1 MGNTIQDDA
10 LFPSWLRDT
19 LKDRR
24 MRVMDLATEIARRE
38 GIDERD
44 KEDFRRRSKAV
55 HGHISNIIN
64 HEKNIG
70 ADYAVKIAD
79 ALELPRESVMRIAGL
94 LPTDKTEVAVPAT
107 ARGKIEALL
116 ASLPPEKQ
124 DEAIR
129 FLEAYVITQFRE
141 QATPQSSKK
150 QKLKK
155 A

>member
-1 MGNTIQDDA
+1 MQDDE
-10 LFPSWLRDT
+10 LFASWLRDT
-19 LKDRR
+19 LKSRNL
-24 MRVMDLATEIARRE
+24 RVMDLAKEIARRE
-38 GIDERD
+38 GIDEGD

-55 HGHISNIIN
+55 HGNISNALN
-64 HEKNIG
+64 GVSTIG
-70 ADYAVKIAD
+70 LEYALKIAD
-79 ALELPRESVMRIAGL
+79 ALDLPHESVMRIAGL
-94 LPTDKTEVAVPAT
+94 LPTDKKDAAVPAT

-141 QATPQSSKK
+141 QATPPSGKK